1 MKSILVKGNVI
12 FSGFVA
18 LFIAWFFAEGA
29 IGDATSLTPEFFL
42 ILPIWAIGVLL
53 IWRFVFKNKL
63 ENTSYFKIYIEQHFA
78 LVNYPYRFKVCVS
91 IYIRRLGKNKN

>member
-1 MKSILVKGNVI
+1 MGNVI

-18 LFIAWFFAEGA
+18 FFISWFFAEGA

-53 IWRFVFKNKL
+53 MWKISPKVKL
-63 ENTSYFKIYIEQHFA
+63 ENTSYFKIIFNNLLLWVTIPIGFIFSYLFI
-78 LVNYPYRFKVCVS
+78 
-91 IYIRRLGKNKN
+91 